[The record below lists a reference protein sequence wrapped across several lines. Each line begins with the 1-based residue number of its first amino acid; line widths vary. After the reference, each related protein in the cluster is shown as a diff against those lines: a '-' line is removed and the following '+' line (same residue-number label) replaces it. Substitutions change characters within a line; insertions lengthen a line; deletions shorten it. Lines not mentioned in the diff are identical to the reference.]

1 MIKYVPIRNMEDIN
15 EKKRAIEEAAD
26 DVIEVLKKHGAN
38 LGNVEEIFRCV
49 RVALGNRP
57 V

>member
-1 MIKYVPIRNMEDIN
+1 MIKHVPIRSMEDIN
-15 EKKRAIEEAAD
+15 EKNRAIEEAAD

-38 LGNVEEIFRCV
+38 LGDVEEIFRCV